1 MHVISQKKLLE
12 FLNKHPEAKQRL
24 LAWHKT
30 MEACHAQDFNELKQT
45 FNTADYVPERYTV
58 FDVGGNEYRIVA
70 VVIYDI
76 QRVYLRLVGT
86 HVEYNKWSK
95 ENRKK

>member
-1 MHVISQKKLLE
+1 MHVISKKKLLD
-12 FLNKHPEAKQRL
+12 FSKQHPEAKERL
-24 LAWHKT
+24 LAWHKV
-30 MEACHAQDFNELKQT
+30 MEGCKAQDFIELKQT
-45 FNTADYVPERYTV
+45 FNTADYVPKKFTV

-76 QRVYLRLVGT
+76 QRVYLRFVGT
-86 HVEYNKWSK
+86 HVEYDKWSK